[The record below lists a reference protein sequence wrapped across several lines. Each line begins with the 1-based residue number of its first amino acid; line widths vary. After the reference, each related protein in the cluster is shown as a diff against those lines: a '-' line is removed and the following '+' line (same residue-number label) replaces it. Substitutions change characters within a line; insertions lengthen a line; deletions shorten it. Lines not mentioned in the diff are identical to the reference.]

1 MYTAF
6 FELKERPF
14 RLTPDPAFLFLS
26 DTHVEALNHLIY
38 GVNNKEGFILITG
51 EIGAGKTTLCRILLE
66 KLGPDVKTA
75 LIFNPVLSEEE
86 LLRTMLQDF
95 GVESSASTKKELID
109 DLNAF
114 LLKELEEGRKAVLII
129 DEAQNLT
136 VPLLE
141 QVRLLSNLETDKEK
155 LVQIILFGQ
164 NELKEKLDFP
174 ALRQLKQRITVRY
187 ELKYLN
193 RTETE
198 KYIYYRLT
206 IAGSDGRIVFTKSA
220 LNKIFRYA
228 KGVPRL
234 INVLVD
240 RCLLTAYTQFK
251 TNIGGGLVNIAIQ
264 SLEGETKGF
273 WSKTKWITVALLS
286 ILITL
291 SSVFL
296 ILRLTGTIR

>member
-1 MYTAF
+1 MYTDF

-26 DTHVEALNHLIY
+26 ETHVEALNHLIY
-38 GVNNKEGFILITG
+38 GINNKEGFILITG
-51 EIGAGKTTLCRILLE
+51 EIGAGKTTLCRMLLQ
-66 KLGPDVKTA
+66 KLGDDVKTA

-109 DLNAF
+109 ELNAF
-114 LLKELEEGRKAVLII
+114 LLNELEERRKAVLII

-164 NELKEKLDFP
+164 NELKQKLDLP

-187 ELKYLN
+187 ELKYLT
-193 RTETE
+193 REETE
-198 KYIYYRLT
+198 KYIAYRLT
-206 IAGSDGRIVFTKSA
+206 VAGSDGRIVFSRGA
-220 LNKIFRYA
+220 LQRIYRQTR
-228 KGVPRL
+228 GVPRL
-234 INVLVD
+234 INVLAD
-240 RCLLTAYTQFK
+240 RCLLTAYTRFK
-251 TNIGGGLVNIAIQ
+251 TSITGDLVNTAIR
-264 SLEGETKGF
+264 SLEGERGGLSPKV
-273 WSKTKWITVALLS
+273 KWIAVALVSVLVV
-286 ILITL
+286 L
-291 SSVFL
+291 SSIFL
-296 ILRLTGTIR
+296 IFRLTGGIR